1 LHFVKS
7 EALLEALDVHKTW
20 INLIE
25 SYCYPKRIN
34 AFCEFQLGK
43 RDLYPKVGGALYQ
56 QAHEENEGGSY
67 NRLFKFDDTVAIT
80 GAHLDAFHWLMHL
93 ADGTISN
100 FEISKKSK
108 LDISVVNEAIAAMYQ
123 KDLLEL
129 K

>member
-1 LHFVKS
+1 M
-7 EALLEALDVHKTW
+7 
-20 INLIE
+20 IE

-43 RDLYPKVGGALYQ
+43 RELYPKVGGTLNQ
-56 QAHEENEGGSY
+56 QAYEANEGGSH
-67 NRLFKFDDTVAIT
+67 NRLFKFEDTVILN
-80 GAHLDAFHWLMHL
+80 GAHLDAFGWLMHL

-100 FEISKKSK
+100 FEISKNSK
-108 LDISVVNEAIAAMYQ
+108 LDILIVNEAIAAMYQ

>member
-1 LHFVKS
+1 
-7 EALLEALDVHKTW
+7 
-20 INLIE
+20 
-25 SYCYPKRIN
+25 
-34 AFCEFQLGK
+34 
-43 RDLYPKVGGALYQ
+43 
-56 QAHEENEGGSY
+56 
-67 NRLFKFDDTVAIT
+67 
-80 GAHLDAFHWLMHL
+80 LDAFQWLMHL

>member
-1 LHFVKS
+1 
-7 EALLEALDVHKTW
+7 
-20 INLIE
+20 
-25 SYCYPKRIN
+25 
-34 AFCEFQLGK
+34 
-43 RDLYPKVGGALYQ
+43 
-56 QAHEENEGGSY
+56 
-67 NRLFKFDDTVAIT
+67 LFKFDDTVAIT
-80 GAHLDAFHWLMHL
+80 GAHLDAFQWLMHL